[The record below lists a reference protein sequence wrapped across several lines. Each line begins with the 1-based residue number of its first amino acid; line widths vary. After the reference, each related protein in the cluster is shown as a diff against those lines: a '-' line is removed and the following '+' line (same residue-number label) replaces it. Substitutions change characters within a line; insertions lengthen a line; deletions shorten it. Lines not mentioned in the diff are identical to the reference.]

1 MSNQSTVTEFLLL
14 GFSDTRELQIFHF
27 MVFLGIY
34 LASVVGNFLIIVVIA
49 VSNHLHTPMYF
60 FLMNLSILDLSIIS
74 VTIPKSM
81 ANFLLNTTAISYS
94 GCAAQVFFFHVFGAA
109 DLALLTVMAD
119 RYIAIC
125 KPLYYKT
132 IMKRTTC
139 ICMTASAW
147 LSCVPYSALHT
158 GNIFHLSFCKSNIID
173 QFFCEVPQLL
183 KLSCSD
189 SYLSEVGVLAFS
201 FLLVV
206 TCFAFIS
213 ISYIQI
219 FIVVLRI
226 PVKEKQRKAF
236 STCIPHLIVVS
247 LFVSTGSFAYLKPV
261 SNSPSALDVTASLL
275 YSVFPPVINPVIY
288 TMRNNDIK
296 AAMQKLTDHRLLC
309 RNNQS
314 FFIRL
319 PLCSC

>member
-1 MSNQSTVTEFLLL
+1 
-14 GFSDTRELQIFHF
+14 

-34 LASVVGNFLIIVVIA
+34 LAAVVGNLLIIVVIA

-60 FLMNLSILDLSIIS
+60 FLMNLSILDLSTVS
-74 VTIPKSM
+74 VILPKSM

-109 DLALLTVMAD
+109 DLALLTVMAYD

-132 IMKRTTC
+132 IMKGTTC
-139 ICMTASAW
+139 IRMAASAW
-147 LSCVPYSALHT
+147 LSCIPYSALHT

-173 QFFCEVPQLL
+173 QFFYEVPQLL

-189 SYLSEVGVLAFS
+189 SYFSEVGVLTIS

-206 TCFAFIS
+206 ICFAFIS
-213 ISYIQI
+213 MSYIQI
-219 FIVVLRI
+219 FTVVLRI

-247 LFVSTGSFAYLKPV
+247 MFVSTGSFAYLKPV
-261 SNSPSALDVTASLL
+261 SNSPSALDLTVSLL
-275 YSVFPPVINPVIY
+275 YSVLPPVINPVIY

-296 AAMQKLTDHRLLC
+296 AAMRKLTDHRLLC
-309 RNNQS
+309 RNK
-314 FFIRL
+314 
-319 PLCSC
+319 

>member
-1 MSNQSTVTEFLLL
+1 MPNQSTVTEFLLL

-27 MVFLGIY
+27 TVFLRIY
-34 LASVVGNFLIIVVIA
+34 LAAVVGNFLIIVVIA
-49 VSNHLHTPMYF
+49 VNNHLHTPMYF
-60 FLMNLSILDLSIIS
+60 FLMNLSILDLSAIS
-74 VTIPKSM
+74 VTLPKSM
-81 ANFLLNTTAISYS
+81 ANFLLHTTVISYS

-109 DLALLTVMAD
+109 DLALLTVMAYD

-132 IMKRTTC
+132 IMKGTTC
-139 ICMTASAW
+139 IRMAASAW

-183 KLSCSD
+183 ELSCSD
-189 SYLSEVGVLAFS
+189 SYFSEVGVLTFS

-206 TCFAFIS
+206 VCFAFLS
-213 ISYIQI
+213 MSYIQI
-219 FIVVLRI
+219 FTGVLRI

-236 STCIPHLIVVS
+236 STCIPHLIMVFM
-247 LFVSTGSFAYLKPV
+247 FVSTGSFTYLKPV
-261 SNSPSALDVTASLL
+261 SNSPSALDLTASLL
-275 YSVFPPVINPVIY
+275 YSVLPPVINPVIY

-296 AAMQKLTDHRLLC
+296 AAMRKLTDHRLLC
-309 RNNQS
+309 RNK
-314 FFIRL
+314 
-319 PLCSC
+319 

>member
-1 MSNQSTVTEFLLL
+1 KMSNQSTVTEFLLL
-14 GFSDTRELQIFHF
+14 GFSGTQDWKILHF

-34 LASVVGNFLIIVVIA
+34 LAAVVGNFLIIVVIA

-60 FLMNLSILDLSIIS
+60 FLINLSILDLSTIS
-74 VTIPKSM
+74 VTLPKSM

-109 DLALLTVMAD
+109 DLALLTVMAYD
-119 RYIAIC
+119 RYIAVC

-132 IMKRTTC
+132 IMKGTTC
-139 ICMTASAW
+139 ICMAASAW
-147 LSCVPYSALHT
+147 LSCIPYSALHT
-158 GNIFHLSFCKSNIID
+158 GNIFQLSFCESNIIH
-173 QFFCEVPQLL
+173 QFFCEVPRLL

-189 SYLSEVGVLAFS
+189 SYLWEAGVLAFS

-206 TCFAFIS
+206 ICFAFIS
-213 ISYIQI
+213 VSYLQI
-219 FIVVLRI
+219 FTVVLRI
-226 PVKEKQRKAF
+226 PLKAKQRKAF

-261 SNSPSALDVTASLL
+261 SNSPSALDLAASLL
-275 YSVFPPVINPVIY
+275 YSVLPPVINPVIY

-296 AAMQKLTDHRLLC
+296 AAM
-309 RNNQS
+309 
-314 FFIRL
+314 
-319 PLCSC
+319 

>member
-1 MSNQSTVTEFLLL
+1 KKMSNESTVTEFLLL
-14 GFSDTRELQIFHF
+14 GFSDTRELQILHF
-27 MVFLGIY
+27 TVFLGIY
-34 LASVVGNFLIIVVIA
+34 LAAMVGNLLIIVVIA

-60 FLMNLSILDLSIIS
+60 FLMNLSILDLSTVS
-74 VTIPKSM
+74 VTLPKSM

-109 DLALLTVMAD
+109 DLALLTVMAYD

-132 IMKRTTC
+132 IMKGTTC
-139 ICMTASAW
+139 IRMAASAW

-158 GNIFHLSFCKSNIID
+158 GNIFYLSFCKSNIID

-189 SYLSEVGVLAFS
+189 SYFSEVGVLTVS

-206 TCFAFIS
+206 ICFAFIS
-213 ISYIQI
+213 MSYIQI
-219 FIVVLRI
+219 FTVVLRI

-247 LFVSTGSFAYLKPV
+247 MFVSTGSFAYLKPV
-261 SNSPSALDVTASLL
+261 SNSPSALDLTASIL
-275 YSVFPPVINPVIY
+275 YSVLPPVINPVIY

-296 AAMQKLTDHRLLC
+296 AALRKL
-309 RNNQS
+309 
-314 FFIRL
+314 
-319 PLCSC
+319 

>member
-1 MSNQSTVTEFLLL
+1 MPNQSTVTEFLLL

-27 MVFLGIY
+27 TVFLRIY
-34 LASVVGNFLIIVVIA
+34 LAAVVGNFLIIVVIA
-49 VSNHLHTPMYF
+49 VNNHLHTPMYF
-60 FLMNLSILDLSIIS
+60 FLMNLSVLDLSAIS
-74 VTIPKSM
+74 VTLPKSM
-81 ANFLLNTTAISYS
+81 ANFLLHTTVISYS

-109 DLALLTVMAD
+109 DLALLTVMAYD

-132 IMKRTTC
+132 IMKGTTC
-139 ICMTASAW
+139 IRMAASAW

-183 KLSCSD
+183 ELSCSD
-189 SYLSEVGVLAFS
+189 SYFSEVGVLTFS

-206 TCFAFIS
+206 VCFAFLS
-213 ISYIQI
+213 MSYIQI
-219 FIVVLRI
+219 FTGVLRI

-236 STCIPHLIVVS
+236 STCIPHLIMVFM
-247 LFVSTGSFAYLKPV
+247 FVSTGSFTYLKPV
-261 SNSPSALDVTASLL
+261 SNSPSALDLTASLL
-275 YSVFPPVINPVIY
+275 YSVLPPVINPVIY

-296 AAMQKLTDHRLLC
+296 AAMRKLTDHRLLC
-309 RNNQS
+309 RNK
-314 FFIRL
+314 
-319 PLCSC
+319 

>member
-14 GFSDTRELQIFHF
+14 GFSDSQELQIFHF
-27 MVFLGIY
+27 LVFLGVY
-34 LASVVGNFLIIVVIA
+34 LAAVVGNLLIIVVIA

-60 FLMNLSILDLSIIS
+60 FLMNLSILDLSTIS
-74 VTIPKSM
+74 AILPKSM
-81 ANFLLNTTAISYS
+81 VNFLLNTTAISYS

-109 DLALLTVMAD
+109 DLALLTVMAYD

-132 IMKRTTC
+132 VMKGTTC
-139 ICMTASAW
+139 IRMAASAW
-147 LSCVPYSALHT
+147 LTCLLYSALHT
-158 GNIFHLSFCKSNIID
+158 GNIFRLSFCKSNIID

-189 SYLSEVGVLAFS
+189 SYFSEVGVLAFS

-206 TCFAFIS
+206 ICFVFIS
-213 ISYIQI
+213 MSYIQI
-219 FIVVLRI
+219 FTVVLRI
-226 PVKEKQRKAF
+226 PVKEKQCKAF

-261 SNSPSALDVTASLL
+261 SNSSSPLDLAASLL
-275 YSVFPPVINPVIY
+275 YSVLPPVINPVIY

-296 AAMQKLTDHRLLC
+296 AVVRKLNDHRLLC
-309 RNNQS
+309 RN
-314 FFIRL
+314 
-319 PLCSC
+319 

>member
-1 MSNQSTVTEFLLL
+1 MSNESTVTEFLLL
-14 GFSDTRELQIFHF
+14 GFSDTRELQILHF
-27 MVFLGIY
+27 TVFLGIY
-34 LASVVGNFLIIVVIA
+34 LAAMVGNLLIIVVIA

-60 FLMNLSILDLSIIS
+60 FLMNLSILDLSTVS
-74 VTIPKSM
+74 VTLPKSM

-109 DLALLTVMAD
+109 DLALLTVMAYD

-132 IMKRTTC
+132 IMKGTTC
-139 ICMTASAW
+139 IRMAASAW

-158 GNIFHLSFCKSNIID
+158 GNIFYLSFCKSNIID

-189 SYLSEVGVLAFS
+189 SYFSEVGVLTVS

-206 TCFAFIS
+206 ICFAFIS
-213 ISYIQI
+213 MSYIQI
-219 FIVVLRI
+219 FTVVLRI

-247 LFVSTGSFAYLKPV
+247 MFVSTGSFAYLKPV
-261 SNSPSALDVTASLL
+261 SNSPSALDLTASIL
-275 YSVFPPVINPVIY
+275 YSVLPPVINPVIY

-296 AAMQKLTDHRLLC
+296 AALRKLTEHRLLC
-309 RNNQS
+309 RNK
-314 FFIRL
+314 
-319 PLCSC
+319 